1 MSELH
6 GRNFLRAL
14 FHVSQRMVRSGV
26 TTQLMED
33 AITALVDA
41 TEMLTIASDEAVLSV
56 ARDAFYL
63 DRNMLAH
70 ASTEFH
76 SLLQAMKRRKI
87 DSVTVVKGATRQDLA
102 NLAALVVGKSDDL
115 PAEGTVRIN
124 DRAMAASDLDIRPM
138 SGLRK
143 TYAESLDALRD
154 VRESRTLQLGEVLG
168 VVDGFIAG
176 SNAGPGTSLIMA
188 TVHNHDEIT
197 YYHSV
202 NVCLLSMA
210 LGRFIGLNN
219 DQTRLL
225 GLSALLHDIGRVVV
239 DEAALQRDG
248 RLSNEDWAQ
257 VRLHPQ
263 EGALA
268 IMAAS
273 GPGQELAAAVAL
285 EHHVRVDGGGYPSLK
300 GRRPALFSRMV
311 AIVDAY
317 DAITSYRPYR
327 PARTPN
333 EALRVL
339 LDGAGTIHDPDVLRL
354 FIEMMGHY
362 PPGSLL
368 RLAGGEVVM
377 IVPGEDEGIV
387 GVVVRESDG
396 TTVQRPRP
404 ITFTGADVA
413 AQLLSDEAG
422 IDPGSLLELVEQGE
436 HAGR

>member
-14 FHVSQRMVRSGV
+14 FHVGQRMLRTGV
-26 TTQLMED
+26 SDQLMHD

-41 TEMLTIASDEAVLSV
+41 AEMLTTASEEAVLSI

-63 DRNMLAH
+63 DRKMLAH

-76 SLLQAMKRRKI
+76 SLLGAMKRRKI
-87 DSVTVVKGATRQDLA
+87 DSVTILRGVTRQDLA
-102 NLAALVVGKSDDL
+102 DLAALVVGKSSDL

-124 DRAMAASDLDIRPM
+124 DRALASSDLDMRPM

-143 TYAESLDALRD
+143 TYAESLDALRG
-154 VRESRTLQLGEVLG
+154 VRETRTLQLGEVLE

-176 SNAGPGTSLIMA
+176 SASDPGSSLIMA

-202 NVCLLSMA
+202 NVCLLSMG
-210 LGRFIGLNN
+210 LGRFIGLSK
-219 DQTRLL
+219 DQIRLL

-239 DEAALQRDG
+239 DETALQREG

-263 EGALA
+263 EGALT

-285 EHHVRVDGGGYPSLK
+285 EHHVRIDGGGYPSLK
-300 GRRPALFSRMV
+300 GRRPAMFSRLV
-311 AIVDAY
+311 GIIDAY
-317 DAITSYRPYR
+317 DAITSHRPYR

-339 LDGAGTIHDPDVLRL
+339 LDGAGTIHDPDLLRL

-377 IVPGEDEGIV
+377 VVPSDDEGIAA
-387 GVVVRESDG
+387 VVVREPDG
-396 TTVQRPRP
+396 STTPRPRP
-404 ITFTGADVA
+404 ITFGAGEVG
-413 AQLLSDEAG
+413 AQLLPDEAG

>member
-1 MSELH
+1 MSELL

-14 FHVSQRMVRSGV
+14 SHAGQRMKRDGD
-26 TTQLMED
+26 ED
-33 AITALVDA
+33 LREAAITALADA
-41 TEMLTIASDEAVLSV
+41 AEVLTAGPAEVVVTIAG
-56 ARDAFYL
+56 DAFYL
-63 DRNMLAH
+63 DRRMLAN

-76 SLLQAMKRRKI
+76 TLLKSMKQRRI
-87 DSVTVVKGATRQDLA
+87 DSIVIHKDATRRDLA
-102 NLAALVVGKSDDL
+102 DLAALVVGASSDL
-115 PAEGTVRIN
+115 PAGGTVLVN
-124 DRAMAASDLDIRPM
+124 ERALSTSDLDIRPM
-138 SGLRK
+138 SGLRR
-143 TYAESLDALRD
+143 TYAESLDTLRGVSTSGSLHLGD
-154 VRESRTLQLGEVLG
+154 VLE

-176 SNAGPGTSLIMA
+176 GAADTRSSLLMA
-188 TVHNHDEIT
+188 TVQNHDEIT

-210 LGRFIGLNN
+210 VGRFVGLGKE
-219 DQTRLL
+219 QTRLL
-225 GLSALLHDIGRVVV
+225 GLGALLHDIGRVVV
-239 DEAALQRDG
+239 DEAALGREG

-285 EHHVRVDGGGYPSLK
+285 EHHVRVDGGGYPDLA
-300 GRRPALFSRMV
+300 GRSPTLFSRIV

-339 LDGAGTIHDPDVLRL
+339 LGGAGKAHDADLLRL

-368 RLAGGEVVM
+368 RLTGGEVVM
-377 IVPGEDEGIV
+377 VVPSEDSSA
-387 GVVVRESDG
+387 VVVRDRDG
-396 TTVQRPRP
+396 SIVDRPHAIAFVQD
-404 ITFTGADVA
+404 DVA
-413 AQLLSDEAG
+413 AQLLPDEAG
-422 IDPGSLLELVEQGE
+422 VDPGSLLEVLEQDQQV
-436 HAGR
+436 GR

>member
-14 FHVSQRMVRSGV
+14 FHVGQRMLRAGV
-26 TTQLMED
+26 SDQLMED
-33 AITALVDA
+33 ATTALVDA
-41 TEMLTIASDEAVLSV
+41 AEILTAGAEEVVLSV

-63 DRNMLAH
+63 DRKMLAH
-70 ASTEFH
+70 ASMEFH
-76 SLLQAMKRRKI
+76 SLLKAMDRRRI
-87 DSVTVVKGATRQDLA
+87 DSITIERGATRQDLA
-102 NLAALVVGKSDDL
+102 DLAALVVGKSSDL

-124 DRAMAASDLDIRPM
+124 DRALAASDLDVRPM

-143 TYAESLDALRD
+143 TYAESLDALRG
-154 VRESRTLQLGEVLG
+154 VRDTRTLQLGEVLE

-176 SNAGPGTSLIMA
+176 SSGDPGSSLIMA

-210 LGRFIGLNN
+210 LGRFMGLSK

-225 GLSALLHDIGRVVV
+225 GLSALLHDVGRVVV

-285 EHHVRVDGGGYPSLK
+285 EHHVRVDGGGYPALQ
-300 GRRPALFSRMV
+300 GRRPSLFSRMV
-311 AIVDAY
+311 AIIDAY

-339 LDGAGTIHDPDVLRL
+339 LDGAGTVHDPDLLRL

-377 IVPGEDEGIV
+377 VVPSEDEAV
-387 GVVVRESDG
+387 AGVVVRESDG
-396 TTVQRPRP
+396 GLPERPRP
-404 ITFTGADVA
+404 VVVGVGDIA
-413 AQLLSDEAG
+413 AQLLPDEAG
-422 IDPGSLLELVEQGE
+422 VDPGSLLELVEQGE
-436 HAGR
+436 HARR

>member
-1 MSELH
+1 MSELL

-14 FHVSQRMVRSGV
+14 SHVGQRLSRDGDEELREAAV
-26 TTQLMED
+26 
-33 AITALVDA
+33 TALADA
-41 TEMLTIASDEAVLSV
+41 AEVLTAGSGEAIITV
-56 ARDAFYL
+56 AADSFYL
-63 DRNMLAH
+63 DRQMLAH

-76 SLLQAMKRRKI
+76 TLLKSMKQRRI
-87 DSVTVVKGATRQDLA
+87 DSVTIRKGATRRDLRD
-102 NLAALVVGKSDDL
+102 LAALVVGHSSDL

-124 DRAMAASDLDIRPM
+124 ERAMSTSDLDIRPM
-138 SGLRK
+138 SGLRRS
-143 TYAESLDALRD
+143 YAESLDTLRG
-154 VRESRTLQLGEVLG
+154 VSASRTLELVEVLD

-176 SNAGPGTSLIMA
+176 GAADAGTSLLMA
-188 TVHNHDEIT
+188 TVQNHDEIT

-210 LGRFIGLNN
+210 LGRFAGLGKE
-219 DQTRLL
+219 QLRLL
-225 GLSALLHDIGRVVV
+225 GLGALLHDIGRVVV
-239 DEAALQRDG
+239 DEAALTREG

-285 EHHVRVDGGGYPSLK
+285 EHHVRVDGGGYPDLN
-300 GRRPALFSRMV
+300 GRRPSLFSRMV
-311 AIVDAY
+311 GIADSY
-317 DAITSYRPYR
+317 DAITSHRPYR

-333 EALRVL
+333 EALHVL
-339 LDGAGTIHDPDVLRL
+339 LGGAGTAYDPDLLKL

-368 RLAGGEVVM
+368 RLPGGEVVM
-377 IVPGEDEGIV
+377 ITPGDGPA
-387 GVVVRESDG
+387 GRAVVVRERDG
-396 TTVQRPRP
+396 ALIERPRP
-404 ITFTGADVA
+404 IEFSPSDVV
-413 AQLLSDEAG
+413 AQLLPAEAG
-422 IDPGSLLELVEQGE
+422 VDPSSLLEVLEQGE